1 MPIEEVRSDSV
12 LSLETWRNGDDE
24 VLRPS
29 GILDYAASLDLRVA
43 LFERLDAG
51 HKQLTVDLSRLRL
64 LDCAAAD
71 TLLRAQLEAQERGG
85 ALRAPGASE
94 LVLDVLEIIGAAK
107 QLRAYDDP
115 PPGSPPAAES
125 DADEAGDGP
134 PSQWTTVNELLRQA
148 AAMDRSDPRR
158 GALRERAIEHSLPLA
173 DRLARRF
180 HGMGE
185 SPADLSQVAAL
196 GLMKAI
202 DGFDPDYGTD
212 FGGYATPTIVG
223 ELKRYFR
230 DKGWGV
236 HVPRRLQELRIEI
249 NRVRDTLGQ
258 RLGRS
263 PTPRDVAE
271 HLGVDEEQ
279 ILEALVAS
287 SAYRPVSLFA
297 PLGGDDD
304 AGTLADV
311 LGDDDRD
318 IDGVEFRQAI
328 KPLIARLPERER
340 RILSL
345 RFYGNRTQAQIAADL
360 GISQMHVSR
369 LLSRTLEGLRRA
381 LLDG

>member
-1 MPIEEVRSDSV
+1 MPIYKDRFDSA
-12 LSLETWRNGDDE
+12 LSLESWRQGDE
-24 VLRPS
+24 EILRPS
-29 GILDYAASLDLRVA
+29 GVLDHAASLDLRLA
-43 LFERLDAG
+43 LSQRLDAG
-51 HKQLTVDLSRLRL
+51 QVNLTVDLSRLRL

-85 ALRAPGASE
+85 GLRTPGASD

-107 QLRAYDDP
+107 RLRAYDDP
-115 PPGSPPAAES
+115 PQGAPAPVPE
-125 DADEAGDGP
+125 EEEP
-134 PSQWTTVNELLRQA
+134 QSQWTTVNELLRQA
-148 AAMDRSDPRR
+148 ATMDVKDARR
-158 GALRERAIEHSLPLA
+158 GALRQRAIEHSLPLA

-263 PTPRDVAE
+263 PTPHDVAE
-271 HLGVDEEQ
+271 HLGVAEDQ

-318 IDGVEFRQAI
+318 IDGVEFRQAV

>member
-1 MPIEEVRSDSV
+1 METMPIYKDRFDSA
-12 LSLETWRNGDDE
+12 LSLESWREGDE
-24 VLRPS
+24 EILRPS
-29 GILDYAASLDLRVA
+29 GVLDHAASLDLRHV
-43 LFERLDAG
+43 LSQRLDAG
-51 HKQLTVDLSRLRL
+51 RVNLTVDLSRLRL

-85 ALRAPGASE
+85 GLRTPGASGP
-94 LVLDVLEIIGAAK
+94 GAGRTGDHRGGEAPAR
-107 QLRAYDDP
+107 LRR
-115 PPGSPPAAES
+115 PAGRRSAAVHRE
-125 DADEAGDGP
+125 EEP
-134 PSQWTTVNELLRQA
+134 QSQWTTVNELLRQA
-148 AAMDRSDPRR
+148 ATMDVKDARR
-158 GALRERAIEHSLPLA
+158 GALRQRAIEHSLPLA

-271 HLGVDEEQ
+271 HLGVAEDQ

-287 SAYRPVSLFA
+287 SAYS
-297 PLGGDDD
+297 
-304 AGTLADV
+304 AGVAV
-311 LGDDDRD
+311 R
-318 IDGVEFRQAI
+318 A
-328 KPLIARLPERER
+328 ARRGR
-340 RILSL
+340 
-345 RFYGNRTQAQIAADL
+345 
-360 GISQMHVSR
+360 
-369 LLSRTLEGLRRA
+369 
-381 LLDG
+381 

>member
-1 MPIEEVRSDSV
+1 MPIYKDRFDSA
-12 LSLETWRNGDDE
+12 LSLESWRQGDE
-24 VLRPS
+24 EILRPS
-29 GILDYAASLDLRVA
+29 GVLDHAASLDLRLA
-43 LFERLDAG
+43 LSQRLDAG
-51 HKQLTVDLSRLRL
+51 QVNLTVDLSRLRL

-85 ALRAPGASE
+85 GLRTPGASD

-107 QLRAYDDP
+107 RLRAYDDP
-115 PPGSPPAAES
+115 PVGAPPAAPH
-125 DADEAGDGP
+125 DEEP
-134 PSQWTTVNELLRQA
+134 QSQWTTVNELLRQA
-148 AAMDRSDPRR
+148 ATMDVKDARR
-158 GALRERAIEHSLPLA
+158 GALRQRAIEHSLPLA

-258 RLGRS
+258 RLGGS

-271 HLGVDEEQ
+271 HLGVAEDQ

-318 IDGVEFRQAI
+318 IDGVDVRPA
-328 KPLIARLPERER
+328 PHPPGPPPPGPAAPAPAAAR
-340 RILSL
+340 
-345 RFYGNRTQAQIAADL
+345 
-360 GISQMHVSR
+360 
-369 LLSRTLEGLRRA
+369 
-381 LLDG
+381 

>member
-1 MPIEEVRSDSV
+1 MPIYRDRFDSA
-12 LSLETWRNGDDE
+12 LSLESWRHGDE
-24 VLRPS
+24 EILRPS
-29 GILDYAASLDLRVA
+29 GVLDHAASLDLRLA
-43 LFERLDAG
+43 LRQRLDAG
-51 HKQLTVDLSRLRL
+51 QVNLTVDLSRLRL

-71 TLLRAQLEAQERGG
+71 TLLRTQLEAQERGG
-85 ALRAPGASE
+85 GLRTPGAAD

-107 QLRAYDDP
+107 RLRAYDDP
-115 PPGSPPAAES
+115 PQGPPAPVPE
-125 DADEAGDGP
+125 EEEP
-134 PSQWTTVNELLRQA
+134 QSQWTTVNELLRQA
-148 AAMDRSDPRR
+148 ATMDVKDARR
-158 GALRERAIEHSLPLA
+158 GALRQRAIEHSLPLA

-263 PTPRDVAE
+263 PTPHDVAE
-271 HLGVDEEQ
+271 HLGVAEDQ

-318 IDGVEFRQAI
+318 IDGVEFRQAV

>member
-1 MPIEEVRSDSV
+1 METMPTDSV
-12 LSLETWRNGDDE
+12 PALDTWRNGDDE
-24 VLRPS
+24 ILRPS
-29 GILDYAASLDLRVA
+29 GVLDYPASVGLRVA
-43 LFERLDAG
+43 LSRHLDEGRLS
-51 HKQLTVDLSRLRL
+51 LTVDLSRLRL

-71 TLLRAQLEAQERGG
+71 TLLHAQAEAAERGG
-85 ALRAPGASE
+85 ALRAPGASD

-107 QLRAYDDP
+107 QLRAYDA
-115 PPGSPPAAES
+115 PPAGAPPSTEEPPDAE
-125 DADEAGDGP
+125 P

-148 AAMDRSDPRR
+148 AALERSDPRR
-158 GALRERAIEHSLPLA
+158 AALRDRAVAHSLPLA

-202 DGFDPDYGTD
+202 EGFDPDYGTD

-249 NRVRDTLGQ
+249 NRVRDALGQ

-271 HLGVDEEQ
+271 HLGIHEEQ
-279 ILEALVAS
+279 VLEALVAS

-318 IDGVEFRQAI
+318 IDSVEFRQAVR
-328 KPLIARLPERER
+328 PLIARLPERER

>member
-1 MPIEEVRSDSV
+1 MPTDSV
-12 LSLETWRNGDDE
+12 PALETWRNGDDE

-29 GILDYAASLDLRVA
+29 GILDYAASVGLRVA
-43 LFERLDAG
+43 LSERLDAG
-51 HKQLTVDLSRLRL
+51 QLRLTVDLSRLRL

-71 TLLRAQLEAQERGG
+71 TLLRAQSEAQERGG
-85 ALRAPGASE
+85 ALRAPGATD

-115 PPGSPPAAES
+115 PPGAPPVREEAA
-125 DADEAGDGP
+125 DAEP

-158 GALRERAIEHSLPLA
+158 GALRERAVEHSLPLA

-202 DGFDPDYGTD
+202 DGFDPEYGTD

-271 HLGVDEEQ
+271 HLGIDEEQ

-369 LLSRTLEGLRRA
+369 LLSRTLDGLRRA

>member
-1 MPIEEVRSDSV
+1 METMPIYKDRFDSA
-12 LSLETWRNGDDE
+12 LSLESWRQGDE
-24 VLRPS
+24 EILRPS
-29 GILDYAASLDLRVA
+29 GVLDHAASLDLRLA
-43 LFERLDAG
+43 LSQRLDAG
-51 HKQLTVDLSRLRL
+51 QVNLTVDLSRLRL

-85 ALRAPGASE
+85 GLRTPGASD

-107 QLRAYDDP
+107 RLRAYDDP
-115 PPGSPPAAES
+115 PQGAPAPVPE
-125 DADEAGDGP
+125 EEEP
-134 PSQWTTVNELLRQA
+134 QSQWTTVNELLRQA
-148 AAMDRSDPRR
+148 ATMDVKDARR
-158 GALRERAIEHSLPLA
+158 GALRQRAIEHSLPLA

-263 PTPRDVAE
+263 PTPHDVAE
-271 HLGVDEEQ
+271 HLGVAEDQ

-318 IDGVEFRQAI
+318 IDGVEFRQAV

>member
-1 MPIEEVRSDSV
+1 MPIEKDRLNSV
-12 LSLETWRNGDDE
+12 LSLETWWNGDDE

-51 HKQLTVDLSRLRL
+51 QMRLTVDLSRLRL

-85 ALRAPGASE
+85 ALHAPGASD

-115 PPGSPPAAES
+115 PAGSPPPL
-125 DADEAGDGP
+125 DEPDGTPEVPP

-148 AAMDRSDPRR
+148 AAMDRTDPRR

-196 GLMKAI
+196 GLMKAV

-271 HLGVDEEQ
+271 HLGVDEDQ

-369 LLSRTLEGLRRA
+369 LLSRTLDGLRRA

>member
-1 MPIEEVRSDSV
+1 METMPTDSV
-12 LSLETWRNGDDE
+12 LELDTWRNGEDE
-24 VLRPS
+24 ILRPS
-29 GILDYAASLDLRVA
+29 GVLDYSASVGLRVA
-43 LFERLDAG
+43 LARRLDEG
-51 HKQLTVDLSRLRL
+51 QRSLTVDLSRLRL

-71 TLLRAQLEAQERGG
+71 TLLRAQTDAQERGG
-85 ALRAPGASE
+85 ALRAPGATD

-115 PPGSPPAAES
+115 PPGAPPVPEADKSDDAE
-125 DADEAGDGP
+125 P

-148 AAMDRSDPRR
+148 AALDRSDPRR
-158 GALRERAIEHSLPLA
+158 GALRDRAVAHSLPLA

-202 DGFDPDYGTD
+202 EGFDPDYGTD

-249 NRVRDTLGQ
+249 NRVRDSLGQ

-263 PTPRDVAE
+263 PTPKDVAD
-271 HLGVDEEQ
+271 HLGIDEDQ
-279 ILEALVAS
+279 VLEALVAS

-318 IDGVEFRQAI
+318 IDGVEFRQAV

-369 LLSRTLEGLRRA
+369 LLSRTLDGLRRA

>member
-1 MPIEEVRSDSV
+1 METMPTDSV
-12 LSLETWRNGDDE
+12 IALDTWRNGDDE

-29 GILDYAASLDLRVA
+29 GVLDYSASIGLRVA
-43 LFERLDAG
+43 LSQRLDAG
-51 HKQLTVDLSRLRL
+51 QLSLTVDLSRLRL

-71 TLLRAQLEAQERGG
+71 ILLRAQTEARERGG
-85 ALRAPGASE
+85 ALRAPGASD

-107 QLRAYDDP
+107 QLRAYDAP
-115 PPGSPPAAES
+115 PPGAPPAPEEDEPAS
-125 DADEAGDGP
+125 ADP

-148 AAMDRSDPRR
+148 VALDRSDPRR
-158 GALRERAIEHSLPLA
+158 SALRDRAVTHSLPLA

-202 DGFDPDYGTD
+202 EGFDPDYGTD

-249 NRVRDTLGQ
+249 NRVRDSLGQ

-271 HLGVDEEQ
+271 HLGIDEDQ
-279 ILEALVAS
+279 VLEALVAS

-318 IDGVEFRQAI
+318 IDGVEFRQAV

-369 LLSRTLEGLRRA
+369 LLSRTLDGLRRA

>member
-1 MPIEEVRSDSV
+1 METMPIYKDRFDSA
-12 LSLETWRNGDDE
+12 LSLDSWRQGDE
-24 VLRPS
+24 EILRPS
-29 GILDYAASLDLRVA
+29 GVLDHAASLDLRLA
-43 LFERLDAG
+43 LSERLDAG
-51 HKQLTVDLSRLRL
+51 QVNLTVDLSRLRL

-85 ALRAPGASE
+85 GLRTPGASD

-107 QLRAYDDP
+107 RLRAYDDP
-115 PPGSPPAAES
+115 PVGAPPPVPDES
-125 DADEAGDGP
+125 DP

-148 AAMDRSDPRR
+148 ATMDVKDARR
-158 GALRERAIEHSLPLA
+158 GALRQRAIEHSLPLA

-271 HLGVDEEQ
+271 HLGVAEDQ

-318 IDGVEFRQAI
+318 IDGVEFRQAV

>member
-1 MPIEEVRSDSV
+1 METMPTDCLPELDC
-12 LSLETWRNGDDE
+12 WRNGDDE
-24 VLRPS
+24 ILRPS
-29 GILDYAASLDLRVA
+29 GVLDYAASIGLRTQ
-43 LFERLDAG
+43 LSRRLDAG
-51 HKQLTVDLSRLRL
+51 QLNLTVDLSRLRL

-71 TLLRAQLEAQERGG
+71 TLLRAQTEAQERGG
-85 ALRAPGASE
+85 ALRAPGASD

-115 PPGSPPAAES
+115 PFGAPPPTPQEGEE
-125 DADEAGDGP
+125 ADP

-158 GALRERAIEHSLPLA
+158 GALRDRAVSHSLPLA

-202 DGFDPDYGTD
+202 EGFDPDYGTD

-249 NRVRDTLGQ
+249 NRVRDSLGQ

-263 PTPRDVAE
+263 PTPKDVAE
-271 HLGVDEEQ
+271 HLGIDEDQ
-279 ILEALVAS
+279 VLEALVAS

-369 LLSRTLEGLRRA
+369 LLSRTLDGLRRA

>member
-1 MPIEEVRSDSV
+1 METMPIYKDRFDSA
-12 LSLETWRNGDDE
+12 LSLESWRQGDE
-24 VLRPS
+24 EILRPS
-29 GILDYAASLDLRVA
+29 GVLDHAASLDLRLA
-43 LFERLDAG
+43 LSQRLDAG
-51 HKQLTVDLSRLRL
+51 QVNLTVDLSRLRL

-85 ALRAPGASE
+85 GLRTPGASD

-107 QLRAYDDP
+107 RLRAYDDP
-115 PPGSPPAAES
+115 PQGAPASVPE
-125 DADEAGDGP
+125 EEEP
-134 PSQWTTVNELLRQA
+134 QSQWTTVNELLRQA
-148 AAMDRSDPRR
+148 ATMDVKDARR
-158 GALRERAIEHSLPLA
+158 GALRQRAIEHSLPLA

-263 PTPRDVAE
+263 PTPHDVAE
-271 HLGVDEEQ
+271 HLGVAEDQ

-318 IDGVEFRQAI
+318 IDGVEFRQAV

>member
-1 MPIEEVRSDSV
+1 MEEHLDHHHWQVGPDEFV
-12 LSLETWRNGDDE
+12 HLSG
-24 VLRPS
+24 V
-29 GILDYAASLDLRVA
+29 LDYAASLLLRVA
-43 LFERLDAG
+43 LYDRLDAG
-51 HKQLTVDLSRLRL
+51 QLHLTVDLSGVRL

-71 TLLRAQLEAQERGG
+71 TLLRVQEEAVGRGG
-85 ALRAPGASE
+85 WLRTPGATG

-107 QLRAYDDP
+107 RLRAYDEP
-115 PPGSPPAAES
+115 PVDALPPAALEPAL
-125 DADEAGDGP
+125 DDEEP

-148 AAMDRSDPRR
+148 LTLDEQDPRR
-158 GALRERAIEHSLPLA
+158 KALRERAIEHSLPLA

-202 DGFDPDYGTD
+202 DGFDPEYGTD

-249 NRVRDTLGQ
+249 NRVRDVLGQ

-263 PTPRDVAE
+263 PSPRDVAE
-271 HLGVDEEQ
+271 HLEVGEEQ
-279 ILEALVAS
+279 VLEALVAS

-311 LGDDDRD
+311 LGDDDRA

-345 RFYGNRTQAQIAADL
+345 RVYGNRTQAQIASDL

-369 LLSRTLEGLRRA
+369 LLSRTLDGLRRA

>member
-1 MPIEEVRSDSV
+1 MDDLQLESWPDGNGAIVR
-12 LSLETWRNGDDE
+12 
-24 VLRPS
+24 LR
-29 GILDYAASLDLRVA
+29 GVLDYTASLGLRSE

-51 HKQLTVDLSRLRL
+51 LLHLTVDLSQLRL

-71 TLLRAQLEAQERGG
+71 TLLLVQREAQQRGG
-85 ALRAPGASE
+85 SLRAPGAKE
-94 LVLDVLEIIGAAK
+94 LALDVLEIIGAAK
-107 QLRAYDDP
+107 RLRAYDDP
-115 PPGSPPAAES
+115 PTGPRLDSPEPDPAE
-125 DADEAGDGP
+125 P
-134 PSQWTTVNELLRQA
+134 TTQWTTVNELLRQA
-148 AAMDRSDPRR
+148 LALNPHEPRR
-158 GALRERAIEHSLPLA
+158 EALRQRAIEHSLPLA
-173 DRLARRF
+173 ERLARRF

-185 SPADLSQVAAL
+185 SPADLNQVAAL

-202 DGFDPDYGTD
+202 DGFDPEYGTD

-258 RLGRS
+258 QLGRS

-271 HLGVDEEQ
+271 HLGVGEDHV
-279 ILEALVAS
+279 LEALVAS

-311 LGDDDRD
+311 LGDDDRA
-318 IDGVEFRQAI
+318 IDGVEFRHAVR
-328 KPLIARLPERER
+328 PLIARLPERER

-345 RFYGNRTQAQIAADL
+345 RFYGNRTQAQIADDL

-369 LLSRTLEGLRRA
+369 LLSRTLDGLRRA

>member
-1 MPIEEVRSDSV
+1 MPTDSV
-12 LSLETWRNGDDE
+12 PALDTWRNGDDE

-29 GILDYAASLDLRVA
+29 GILDYAASVGLRVA
-43 LFERLDAG
+43 LSQRLDAG
-51 HKQLTVDLSRLRL
+51 QRNLTVDLSRLRL

-71 TLLRAQLEAQERGG
+71 TLLRAQTEAQERGG
-85 ALRAPGASE
+85 ALRAPGASD

-115 PPGSPPAAES
+115 PPGAPPAQE
-125 DADEAGDGP
+125 DEPAGGDP

-148 AAMDRSDPRR
+148 AAMDRDDPRR
-158 GALRERAIEHSLPLA
+158 GALRDRAVAHSLPLA

-202 DGFDPDYGTD
+202 EGFDPDYGTD

-249 NRVRDTLGQ
+249 NRVRDSLGQ

-263 PTPRDVAE
+263 PTPKDVAD
-271 HLGVDEEQ
+271 HLGIEEEQ

-369 LLSRTLEGLRRA
+369 LLSRTLDGLRRA

>member
-1 MPIEEVRSDSV
+1 MEELQCQCWQGGPVEILR
-12 LSLETWRNGDDE
+12 LSG
-24 VLRPS
+24 V
-29 GILDYAASLDLRVA
+29 LDYPTSLQLRVA

-51 HKQLTVDLSRLRL
+51 HLHLTVDLSELRL

-71 TLLRAQLEAQERGG
+71 SLLRMQAEAVERGG
-85 ALRAPGASE
+85 TLHAPGATG

-107 QLRAYDDP
+107 RLRAYDDP
-115 PPGSPPAAES
+115 PA
-125 DADEAGDGP
+125 GP
-134 PSQWTTVNELLRQA
+134 PPSTDQPGDDASRSQWTTVNELLRQA
-148 AAMDRSDPRR
+148 LALNADDPRR
-158 GALRERAIEHSLPLA
+158 MALRQRAIEHSLPLA

-202 DGFDPDYGTD
+202 DGFDPEYGTD

-249 NRVRDTLGQ
+249 NRIRDTLGQ
-258 RLGRS
+258 QLGRS

-271 HLGVDEEQ
+271 HLEVDEEQ
-279 ILEALVAS
+279 VLEALVAS

-311 LGDDDRD
+311 LGDDDRA
-318 IDGVEFRQAI
+318 IDGVEYRQAI
-328 KPLIARLPERER
+328 RPLIARLPERER

>member
-1 MPIEEVRSDSV
+1 METMPTDSV
-12 LSLETWRNGDDE
+12 PALDIWRNGDDE

-29 GILDYAASLDLRVA
+29 GILDYAASVGLRVA
-43 LFERLDAG
+43 LSRRLDAG
-51 HKQLTVDLSRLRL
+51 QLNLTVDLSRLRL

-71 TLLRAQLEAQERGG
+71 TLLHAQSEAQERGG
-85 ALRAPGASE
+85 ALRAPGASD

-115 PPGSPPAAES
+115 PPGAPPVQE
-125 DADEAGDGP
+125 DEAEDVEP

-148 AAMDRSDPRR
+148 AAMDRGDPRR
-158 GALRERAIEHSLPLA
+158 GALRDRAVAHSLPLA

-202 DGFDPDYGTD
+202 EGFDPDYGTD

-249 NRVRDTLGQ
+249 NRVRDSLGQ

-263 PTPRDVAE
+263 PTPKDVAD
-271 HLGVDEEQ
+271 HLGIDEEQ
-279 ILEALVAS
+279 VLEALVAS

-369 LLSRTLEGLRRA
+369 LLSRTLDGLRRA

>member
-1 MPIEEVRSDSV
+1 MPIEKDRFDSV
-12 LSLETWRNGDDE
+12 LSLETWWNGDDE

-51 HKQLTVDLSRLRL
+51 QMRLTVDLSRLRL

-85 ALRAPGASE
+85 ALHAPGAND

-115 PPGSPPAAES
+115 PAGSPPAQDEP
-125 DADEAGDGP
+125 DADADP

-148 AAMDRSDPRR
+148 AAMDRTDPRR

-263 PTPRDVAE
+263 PSPRDVAD
-271 HLGVDEEQ
+271 HLGVDEDQ

-369 LLSRTLEGLRRA
+369 LLSRTLDGLRRA

>member
-1 MPIEEVRSDSV
+1 METMPIEKDRFDSV

-24 VLRPS
+24 VLRPC

-51 HKQLTVDLSRLRL
+51 QMRLTVDLSRLRL

-85 ALRAPGASE
+85 ALHAPGASD

-115 PPGSPPAAES
+115 PAGSPPPL
-125 DADEAGDGP
+125 DEPDGTPEVHP

-148 AAMDRSDPRR
+148 AAMDRTDPRR

-258 RLGRS
+258 RLRRA
-263 PTPRDVAE
+263 PPPPRGAPHPGGARD
-271 HLGVDEEQ
+271 H
-279 ILEALVAS
+279 ALAARVAS
-287 SAYRPVSLFA
+287 P
-297 PLGGDDD
+297 
-304 AGTLADV
+304 
-311 LGDDDRD
+311 
-318 IDGVEFRQAI
+318 
-328 KPLIARLPERER
+328 
-340 RILSL
+340 
-345 RFYGNRTQAQIAADL
+345 
-360 GISQMHVSR
+360 
-369 LLSRTLEGLRRA
+369 
-381 LLDG
+381 